1 MREGTMETV
10 RRVVARNGRVSL
22 PVEFRR
28 RLGIQEGDLV
38 EFILE
43 DGTPRL
49 KPSRSP
55 VDESS
60 QAVPPLSRPFTWK
73 EIEEIAH
80 EEHAQEAAREGL
92 DAWCPG

>member
-22 PVEFRR
+22 PVEFT
-28 RLGIQEGDLV
+28 
-38 EFILE
+38 LE